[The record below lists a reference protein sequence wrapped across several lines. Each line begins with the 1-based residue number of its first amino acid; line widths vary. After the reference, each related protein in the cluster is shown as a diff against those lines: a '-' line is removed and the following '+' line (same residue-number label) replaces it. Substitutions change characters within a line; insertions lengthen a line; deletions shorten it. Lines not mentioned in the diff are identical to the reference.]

1 MKFKKEIYVVGIL
14 FIFVS
19 GYFLGLNSRE
29 ENSINRKIEQQEKK
43 EEDIPHKNTGKELY
57 KILDVVDGDTVKIN
71 YEGKKISVRILGI
84 NTPEKKNPFR
94 PQECFGT
101 EASKKAKE
109 ILWGKK
115 VSIETDDNKSKFD
128 KFGRLLGYVN
138 IEGGGDF
145 GEKMIRDGYAYEYTY
160 HGRKYKN
167 QKKYKEAQK
176 YAEENE
182 LGLWD
187 PNTCNGEK

>member
-1 MKFKKEIYVVGIL
+1 MKLKKEIYIIGVL
-14 FIFVS
+14 FIFLS
-19 GYFLGLNSRE
+19 GYYLGLNSEKEIMVKERQNFVNKNSVL
-29 ENSINRKIEQQEKK
+29 ENQNSNKK
-43 EEDIPHKNTGKELY
+43 WY
-57 KILDVVDGDTVKIN
+57 KVWEVIDGDTIKIN
-71 YEGKKISVRILGI
+71 YEGKKTSVRILGI

-138 IEGGGDF
+138 IEGEGDF
-145 GEKMIRDGYAYEYTY
+145 GKKMIHDGYAYEYTY

-182 LGLWD
+182 LGLWNS
-187 PNTCNGEK
+187 NTCNGKK